1 MVIKGKYYLELY
13 QSPSTNE
20 LEVMVHESK
29 HRALKS
35 RDKHTINIIE
45 VDIDEL
51 KHTHDVVGQSEQLKA
66 FNCINF
72 EDGHGICETQC
83 DYCKR
88 VKGF

>member
-1 MVIKGKYYLELY
+1 MVIKGKYYLDLF
-13 QSPSTNE
+13 QLPDGP

-51 KHTHDVVGQSEQLKA
+51 KQKDNTENK
-66 FNCINF
+66 
-72 EDGHGICETQC
+72 
-83 DYCKR
+83 
-88 VKGF
+88 